1 MEKKKKWVRQL
12 ILSLSMAGGVFIFG
26 IWIYHLWDKVPS
38 AIRIRAGVKQELEL
52 GVPGKGE
59 LYRESDM
66 EYLQAVPVLQSGKAA
81 DAESL
86 VVNLNRPVTLM
97 ANQEQSYR
105 MDVKLFGVF
114 PLKTV
119 DVEVIEDVQIYPMGI
134 PIGIYIRTDGVLVI
148 NEGEFVGE
156 NGNTQE
162 PAKYLL
168 QAGDYILKVN
178 GENVADKKDVI
189 NLVENAQ
196 GEEMILTIRRNQEIF
211 DVKILPQKNEDGEY
225 RLGIW
230 IRDNAQGVGTM
241 TFMTQ
246 DQQFGAL
253 GHGINDTDT
262 AQLMKIG
269 SGSLYKTE
277 IISVKKGEDGV
288 PGELTGIIDY
298 NLENKIGV
306 VSANTE
312 GGIFGT
318 IQGNVPDIEERQVIS
333 IGFKQEVTLG
343 EAQILCCVDG
353 EVVPKS
359 YSVEITGIHLNHDNV
374 NRGMELKVTDEE
386 LIRQTGGIVQGM
398 SGSPII
404 QDGKLVGAVTHV
416 LVNDPTRGYGIFI
429 ENMLDAAG

>member
-1 MEKKKKWVRQL
+1 
-12 ILSLSMAGGVFIFG
+12 
-26 IWIYHLWDKVPS
+26 
-38 AIRIRAGVKQELEL
+38 
-52 GVPGKGE
+52 
-59 LYRESDM
+59 
-66 EYLQAVPVLQSGKAA
+66 
-81 DAESL
+81 
-86 VVNLNRPVTLM
+86 
-97 ANQEQSYR
+97 
-105 MDVKLFGVF
+105 
-114 PLKTV
+114 V

>member
-12 ILSLSMAGGVFIFG
+12 ILSLSMVGGIFIFG

-38 AIRIRAGVKQELEL
+38 AIRIRAGVEQELEL

-178 GENVADKKDVI
+178 GEDVADKKDVTK
-189 NLVENAQ
+189 LVENAQ
-196 GEEMILTIRRNQEIF
+196 GEEIILTIRRNQEVF

-262 AQLMKIG
+262 AQLMEIG

-277 IISVKKGEDGV
+277 IISVKKGKDGV

-306 VSANTE
+306 VSVNTE

-333 IGFKQEVTLG
+333 IGFKQEVALG

-353 EVVPKS
+353 EFVPKS

-416 LVNDPTRGYGIFI
+416 CVFG
-429 ENMLDAAG
+429 